1 MSPSLRAIHTSA
13 AVGWPRWT
21 DRLVAPLS
29 EGGRRVGVPRE
40 LESVPRPLVSYV
52 TIVRN
57 NRATLHRAI
66 ESVRGQTYPSVE
78 HIVLDGASTD
88 GTLDVIRGYADR
100 LDYFAS
106 EPDEGIYDALNKAI
120 PLARGDLICVLNSDD
135 WLETGAAQT
144 AVGLLTDV
152 GAPTILLTGAHV
164 RQGPATDHEPPILL
178 EWYPAQ
184 VHAGTYFT
192 CANDC
197 HNGIYSTRSA
207 YERSGPYDTSYG
219 IAGDFKWLMS
229 CFESG
234 VDFVYTKDIT
244 VNYLM
249 GGASSDAEGHG
260 IECVRAIR
268 DRFPFLTPEEAGGLY
283 HSFFAFPTFASIPG
297 RPGDRSA
304 FLRELMSHHP
314 DVATAV
320 AWALLAEADRQAD
333 DDGDEIVGHEPVPS
347 FSIRELVKRALHGHP
362 RAYGL
367 AKQLHGRVRRT

>member
-1 MSPSLRAIHTSA
+1 MSPALRTIHTSA
-13 AVGWPRWT
+13 AVDWPRWT
-21 DRLVAPLS
+21 DRLVAPLG
-29 EGGRRVGVPRE
+29 EGGRRVSAP
-40 LESVPRPLVSYV
+40 LEFEAVRHPLVSYV
-52 TIVRN
+52 TVVRN

-66 ESVRGQTYPSVE
+66 ESVWRQTYPGVE

-88 GTLDVIRGYADR
+88 GTLDVIRGYAGR

-120 PLARGDLICVLNSDD
+120 PLASGDLICVLNSDD
-135 WLETGAAQT
+135 WLETGAAET
-144 AVGLLTDV
+144 AVGLLND
-152 GAPTILLTGAHV
+152 ARASKILLTGAHV
-164 RQGPATDHEPPILL
+164 RQGPAIDDEPPILL
-178 EWYPAQ
+178 EWYPAE

-197 HNGIYSTRSA
+197 HNGIYATRSA

-234 VDFVYTKDIT
+234 VDFVYTNEIT

-260 IECVRAIR
+260 VECVRAIR
-268 DRFPFLTPEEAGGLY
+268 DRFPFLTLEEAGGLY

-304 FLRELMSHHP
+304 FLRELTSRHP

-320 AWALLAEADRQAD
+320 AWALLAEADRRAD
-333 DDGDEIVGHEPVPS
+333 DDGDTILEREPVPD
-347 FSIRELVKRALHGHP
+347 FSIRELVKRGLDGHP
-362 RAYGL
+362 RAYRL
-367 AKQLHGRVRRT
+367 AKQVHGRVRRT